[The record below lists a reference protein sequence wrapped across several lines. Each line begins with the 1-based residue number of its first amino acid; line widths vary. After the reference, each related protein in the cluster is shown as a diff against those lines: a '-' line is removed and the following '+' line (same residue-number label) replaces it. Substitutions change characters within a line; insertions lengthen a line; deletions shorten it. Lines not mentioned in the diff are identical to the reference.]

1 MHEINT
7 PRLSLRLLNE
17 DFLEATLNAD
27 AAKTE
32 SLIGLKIPP
41 DWFDEVD
48 LSRVRLDDYRADAG
62 YLPYGLRAVGL
73 RESGEMIGFIGFHT
87 SPNPEY
93 LQKYAPHAIE
103 IGYTIF
109 VPHRR
114 CGFAHESVVGMFD
127 WAARQYP
134 VGTFIASVSPTN
146 LPSTAMIK
154 NMKFE
159 KIGEQMDEVDGLEFV
174 YALAVSKLNFLQ

>member
-1 MHEINT
+1 MHEIIT
-7 PRLSLRLLNE
+7 QRLSLRLMNE
-17 DFLEATLNAD
+17 DFLEATLQNN

-32 SLIGLKIPP
+32 SLIGLKISP

-48 LSRVRLDDYRADAG
+48 LSRVRLEDYRADAG
-62 YLPYGLRAVGL
+62 YLPWGLRAVGL
-73 RESGEMIGFIGFHT
+73 RNSHEMIGFIGFHT
-87 SPNPEY
+87 SPNAEY
-93 LQKYAPHAIE
+93 LHKYAPHAVE

-114 CGFAHESVVGMFD
+114 CGFAREAVFGMFD

-146 LPSTAMIK
+146 LPSTAMVK
-154 NMKFE
+154 SLNFE
-159 KIGEQMDEVDGLEFV
+159 KIGEQMDEFDGLEFV
-174 YALAVSKLNFLQ
+174 YALTVNKLNFLQ